1 MYFQD
6 KIYINNFQTIKKECF
21 DNLRSSNILITG
33 ATGLVGS
40 CIVDF
45 LMYLNEYF
53 KYDVNIYAVTRF
65 SSKAFERFSSYA
77 NYCNLHIV
85 ECDLSKEIPNI
96 DVNIDYILH
105 AASNTHPEL
114 YAKNP
119 VETMCINFIGTLNI
133 LKFMQQNYRKSKMI
147 FLSTLEVYGE
157 MQKNK
162 IYFCESD
169 IGKVDFNLS
178 RSCYPESK
186 RACETLCQ
194 SFIKEYELNIT
205 IARLGYIYGPTVDLS
220 SSKADVQFLKCALE
234 QKNIIMKSKGIQA
247 RSYCY
252 VVDVVSALMF
262 LMINGKNGEAY
273 NIANKE
279 SNITLK
285 DYAVALADRAD
296 VKIEF
301 CEPSDIEKEG
311 YSTVQNSTL
320 NSDKIEQLG
329 WRPQFSLRE
338 GVGFTLAIKKNIK
351 GN

>member
-1 MYFQD
+1 MYFKD
-6 KIYINNFQTIKKECF
+6 KIYINNFNTIKMDCF
-21 DNLRSSNILITG
+21 DGLKSSNILITG
-33 ATGLVGS
+33 STGLVGS

-45 LMYLNEYF
+45 LMYLNKYFEYNI
-53 KYDVNIYAVTRF
+53 NIYAITRF
-65 SSKAFERFSSYA
+65 PNKARKRFNSYV
-77 NYCNLHIV
+77 NCCNLHIL
-85 ECDLSKEIPNI
+85 ECDLNKEIPNI
-96 DVNIDYILH
+96 NTNIDYIFH

-133 LKFMQQNYRKSKMI
+133 LKFMQQNCSKSRMV

-162 IYFCESD
+162 KYFCESN
-169 IGKVDFNLS
+169 IGRVDFNLS

-194 SFIKEYELNIT
+194 SFIKEYNLNIV
-205 IARLGYIYGPTVDLS
+205 IARLGYIYGPTVDLN

-234 QKNIIMKSKGIQA
+234 QKNIIMKSKGTQA

-252 VVDVVSALMF
+252 VVDVVSALIF
-262 LMINGKNGEAY
+262 LMIYGKDGEAY
-273 NIANKE
+273 NIANSK

-285 DYAVALADRAD
+285 DFASMLADMAK

-301 CEPSDIEKEG
+301 CKPSSIEQEG

-329 WRPQFSLRE
+329 WRPQFTLRD
-338 GVGFTLAIKKNIK
+338 GVEFTLAIKKNIL
-351 GN
+351 GD